1 MSPVRPSR
9 TSGSPRP
16 RLLILLV
23 GAFLA
28 VAVVTAA
35 AISLLPTPQKSP
47 TPPSATPEALP
58 QHPLSGYFIYANTSA
73 SANREKLTD
82 INRLGGDTVI
92 TFGTLLRP
100 ASRESLPQDC
110 LIEGTNCADVAA
122 RSLKVNRYFTYSD
135 GAQWSGSALG
145 CPRDRSLTSNGK
157 GFAVLV
163 LPTDSQGCD
172 SPSGNYDVVVTGG
185 SKTAE
190 PDPTQTLAAA
200 ATELKMQFYAGLP
213 APVKRTDLE
222 YLPDLSYTQ
231 TLNLFTERFLRFQ
244 AEKNDVPGM
253 AGFYH
258 HVEMPLSSSP
268 FFDPILSLY
277 TLQNQAIHKL
287 LPSRSAVISPYI
299 ESRKSTS
306 FVTPADAGLAIRN
319 IAGTSAGLK
328 LNIAIQ
334 DGMGTG
340 KGAAYLDS
348 EAKNPVDPY
357 AATIVGNGTW
367 QEKYAA
373 PNQDYFHEAAVG
385 VKGTNAV
392 LWANLEGM
400 APATDKNVCSNSL
413 RGQTTLERIQR
424 QLQQMEPAT
433 KVISFMWDP
442 YFTCKGTGTPLMEQ
456 MASGFR
462 TPVVTSAAVDRSSD
476 RLTIT
481 GFNIAGGQTTLKGT
495 SKDGQP
501 REWTTASPDTHK
513 NSVKAPDVNPQLE
526 TLDVDLKAVDFATGS
541 SLKVDLT
548 NQWGASL
555 NQEFAEGLIAP

>member
-47 TPPSATPEALP
+47 APPSATPKALP
-58 QHPLSGYFIYANTSA
+58 QYPLSGYFIYANSSA
-73 SANREKLTD
+73 TANRKKLAD
-82 INRLGGDTVI
+82 IHALGGDTVI

-110 LIEGTNCADVAA
+110 LIEGINCADVAA

-157 GFAVLV
+157 TFAVLV
-163 LPTDSQGCD
+163 LPADSQGCN
-172 SPSGNYDVVVTGG
+172 SPSGTYDVVVTGG
-185 SKTAE
+185 TKS
-190 PDPTQTLAAA
+190 PDSDPTQTLAAA
-200 ATELKMQFYAGLP
+200 ATDLKMQFYAGLP

-231 TLNLFTERFLRFQ
+231 TLSLFTERFLRFQ
-244 AEKNDVPGM
+244 AEKNDVPGL

-306 FVTPADAGLAIRN
+306 FVTPAEAGQAIRN

-328 LNIAIQ
+328 VNIAIQ

-348 EAKNPVDPY
+348 EAKTPVDSF
-357 AATIVGNGTW
+357 AATIVGHGTW

-373 PNQDYFHEAAVG
+373 PNKDYFRAAAAG

-400 APATDKNVCSNSL
+400 APATDRNVCSNSL
-413 RGQTTLERIQR
+413 RGQTTVKRIER

-433 KVISFMWDP
+433 KVVSFMWDP
-442 YFTCKGTGTPLMEQ
+442 YFTCKGTGTPLVEQ
-456 MASGFR
+456 MASGFK

-513 NSVKAPDVNPQLE
+513 KSVKDPEGNPQLE
-526 TLDVDLKAVDFATGS
+526 TLDVDLKAVNFDAGA